1 MTSSKSLYDYTCVM
15 LDVLYMKQ
23 SNSIQPKLIV
33 HCISYS
39 IPHSLHIKCT
49 HTHTH
54 THTHIH
60 THTHTHT
67 QRKEKKLLLSSLSL
81 PFSLQQHPKNYQLPS
96 EDKQQKTT
104 MSVLLDCLVFNLFVL
119 VNENGGHPC
128 IC

>member
-54 THTHIH
+54 TKK
-60 THTHTHT
+60 
-67 QRKEKKLLLSSLSL
+67 RKKTLAFLSLSPILFAAAPQKL
-81 PFSLQQHPKNYQLPS
+81 PVTQ
-96 EDKQQKTT
+96 
-104 MSVLLDCLVFNLFVL
+104 
-119 VNENGGHPC
+119 
-128 IC
+128 